1 MMEKIKA
8 GLALID
14 RINVGLGKRVS
25 LVGLFFVGTVLY
37 EVFARYLFASPTIW
51 SFEMT
56 TFLCG
61 GTYILGGGWVL
72 RENRHVAIDI
82 IPLKLSPR
90 ARAILSL
97 ITYGCFFFPLMIVL
111 FWETIDQAIWSWSM
125 WEREYQSVWH
135 APLYPIK
142 TVIPFAIFF
151 LLLQGV
157 ANFIRELFFVIKRE
171 KI

>member
-1 MMEKIKA
+1 MMPKIKA
-8 GLALID
+8 GLELID

-25 LVGLFFVGTVLY
+25 LVGLLFIGTVLY
-37 EVFARYLFASPTIW
+37 EVFARYFFASPTIW

-61 GTYILGGGWVL
+61 GIYILGGGWVL
-72 RENRHVAIDI
+72 RENRHVAIEI
-82 IPLKLSPR
+82 ISLRLSPR
-90 ARAILSL
+90 GRAILNL
-97 ITYGCFFFPLMIVL
+97 VTYGCFFFPLMIVL
-111 FWETIDQAIWSWSM
+111 LWETIDQALWSWSI
-125 WEREYQSVWH
+125 WEREYVSSWN

-157 ANFIRELFFVIKRE
+157 ATFIRDLYFVIKRE
-171 KI
+171 RM